1 MTAMPPPVV
10 TTNLLALPLLSLTI
24 ETGNSED
31 WIESIKYVVD
41 LESGADPSTFPQVD
55 LRGID
60 FEMEVRR
67 TSKGHE
73 VVINASSEDGSIA
86 IGEPPDFGY
95 LIINVGFAEMRQ
107 LQAGQYVGDIRGK
120 DDKYTRICIQIDL
133 TIFDGIT
140 R

>member
-1 MTAMPPPVV
+1 MAMPPPVV

-41 LESGADPSTFPQVD
+41 IGDEVPEDNPQVD

-60 FEMEVRR
+60 FEMEIRR
-67 TSKGHE
+67 RSQSHE
-73 VVINASSEDGSIA
+73 VVINATTEDGSIA

-95 LIINVGFAEMRQ
+95 LIINVGFDEMRQ

-120 DDKYTRICIQIDL
+120 DGKYTRICIQIAL

>member
-1 MTAMPPPVV
+1 MHPPIV

-31 WIESIKYVVD
+31 WIESIKYVVETDD
-41 LESGADPSTFPQVD
+41 LPEDMPQVD
-55 LRGID
+55 LRGIN
-60 FEMEVRR
+60 FEMEIRR
-67 TSKGHE
+67 SAPSHE
-73 VVINASSEDGSIA
+73 VVLGATSDDGSIA

-95 LIINVGFAEMRQ
+95 LIINVGYEEMKA
-107 LQAGQYVGDIRGK
+107 LQAGKYVGDIRGK

>member
-1 MTAMPPPVV
+1 MTTMPPPVV

-41 LESGADPSTFPQVD
+41 LGDQTPEDNPQVD
-55 LRGID
+55 LRGIA

-67 TSKGHE
+67 SSQAHE
-73 VVINASSEDGSIA
+73 VVINASSDDGSIA
-86 IGEPPDFGY
+86 IGDPPDFGF
-95 LIINVGFAEMRQ
+95 LIINVGFEEMRQ
-107 LQAGQYVGDIRGK
+107 MQAGKYIGDIRGK

>member
-1 MTAMPPPVV
+1 MPPPIV
-10 TTNLLALPLLSLTI
+10 TTNLLALPLLSLVI

-41 LESGADPSTFPQVD
+41 TGELPEELPQVD
-55 LRGID
+55 LRGIE

-67 TSKGHE
+67 SAPSHE
-73 VVINASSEDGSIA
+73 VIVNATTADGSIA

-107 LQAGQYVGDIRGK
+107 LAAGKYIGDIRGK
-120 DDKYTRICIQIDL
+120 DDRYTRICIQIDL
-133 TIFDGIT
+133 TVFDGIT

>member
-31 WIESIKYVVD
+31 WIESIKYIVD
-41 LESGADPSTFPQVD
+41 TGDSDENKPQVD

-60 FEMEVRR
+60 FEMEIRR
-67 TSKGHE
+67 SSKGHE
-73 VVINASSEDGSIA
+73 VVINASSDDGSIA

-95 LIINVGFAEMRQ
+95 LIINVGFAEMQ
-107 LQAGQYVGDIRGK
+107 QMQAGQYIGDIRGK
-120 DDKYTRICIQIDL
+120 DDRYTRICIQINL

>member
-1 MTAMPPPVV
+1 MPPPAV
-10 TTNLLALPLLSLTI
+10 TSNLLALPLLALTI

-31 WIESIKYVVD
+31 WIESIKYVVEVSNTD
-41 LESGADPSTFPQVD
+41 EEDYPQVD
-55 LRGID
+55 LRGIE

-67 TSKGHE
+67 DSKAHE
-73 VVINASSEDGSIA
+73 VMFTATSEDGSIA

-95 LIINVGFAEMRQ
+95 LIINVAFDVMRE
-107 LQAGQYVGDIRGK
+107 LQAGKYVADIRGH
-120 DDKYTRICIQIDL
+120 DGKYTRICIQLGL

>member
-1 MTAMPPPVV
+1 MPPPTV
-10 TTNLLALPLLSLTI
+10 TTNLLALPLLSLTV

-41 LESGADPSTFPQVD
+41 TGDTPENLPQVD
-55 LRGID
+55 LRGIE

-67 TSKGHE
+67 TAPSHE
-73 VVINASSEDGSIA
+73 VVLSATSADGSIA

-95 LIINVGFAEMRQ
+95 MIINVGFDDMKL
-107 LQAGQYVGDIRGK
+107 LQAGAYVADIRGK

-133 TIFDGIT
+133 TIFSGIT

>member
-1 MTAMPPPVV
+1 MPPPAV
-10 TTNLLALPLLSLTI
+10 TTNLLALPLLALVI

-41 LESGADPSTFPQVD
+41 TGAAPEVLPQVD
-55 LRGID
+55 LRGIE

-67 TSKGHE
+67 TSQSHE
-73 VVINASSEDGSIA
+73 VVITASSTDGSIA

-95 LIINVGFAEMRQ
+95 LIINVGFDEMKP
-107 LQAGQYVGDIRGK
+107 LQAGKYIADIRGK
-120 DDKYTRICIQIDL
+120 DGRYTRICIQIDL
-133 TIFDGIT
+133 AIFDGIT

>member
-1 MTAMPPPVV
+1 MTMPPPVV
-10 TTNLLALPLLSLTI
+10 STNLLALPLLSLTI

-41 LESGADPSTFPQVD
+41 TGGLPISLPQVD
-55 LRGID
+55 LRGIE

-67 TSKGHE
+67 SSPSHE
-73 VVINASSEDGSIA
+73 VVLSATTADGSIA

-95 LIINVGFAEMRQ
+95 MIINVAFAKMRP
-107 LQAGQYVGDIRGK
+107 LQAGSYIGDIRGK
-120 DDKYTRICIQIDL
+120 DDRYTRICIQIDL